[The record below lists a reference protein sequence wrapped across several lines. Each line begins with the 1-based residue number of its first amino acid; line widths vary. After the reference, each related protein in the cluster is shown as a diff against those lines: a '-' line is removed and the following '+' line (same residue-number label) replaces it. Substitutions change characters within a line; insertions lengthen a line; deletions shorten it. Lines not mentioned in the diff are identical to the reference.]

1 MKKVLLTTL
10 FTVFA
15 GTAAMAHHPYYGSN
29 GGVREV
35 VAVYTQKTYE
45 KTFRVV
51 EVETVKPNGSVKTKK
66 FYYHVESGKWWNAK
80 GSKFKSLLP
89 LAFHHLPLSTC
100 LLYTSPS
107 PRDS

>member
-1 MKKVLLTTL
+1 MMKNLILATL
-10 FTVFA
+10 ITGFA
-15 GTAAMAHHPYYGSN
+15 STAAMAHHPYYGSN

-51 EVETVKPNGSVKTKK
+51 EVETVKPNGSVNTKK

-80 GSKFKSLLP
+80 GSKFKSW
-89 LAFHHLPLSTC
+89 LS
-100 LLYTSPS
+100 SHI
-107 PRDS
+107 